1 MAKTREYTDVIKAVY
16 KEIERLFKTPKLWD
30 KEDEKIIQLF
40 SILKEAVFEQVHNV
54 LAPQKTAQG
63 EKELRD
69 ILAKYVI
76 GYTEKKKG
84 LNYIGAI
91 SPIRAKLVQLKKT
104 KSARSEYI
112 ARYLDLYDDFMAL
125 ASFRSFKHYCL
136 YFEEV
141 YAPQDKKI
149 WVHAEKHGIA
159 DGMWYC
165 FGSMVLRGDFKTMF
179 KQTPT
184 GYFKTYS
191 NICFIPWLFGNDI
204 HTDVLYILGNPAMV
218 KNVFVGIKQQ
228 MLRDRYAK
236 VFPYFAQ
243 FECRED
249 RMFAINNIKE
259 GELLIT
265 GANSMCNFKVAS
277 KDTAIDGV
285 RFKWRF
291 YDDITRSMDKNK
303 ADKHAKDNELYHDDW
318 TKRRYTEFEDFEIFS
333 GTAYSPYDLINTQK
347 DNKGVD
353 KAEKCQFKY
362 CTINK
367 KTATMFVKIPKLD
380 PITDESTLPEKYT
393 TEMAR
398 RERERD
404 AETFFAM
411 EQQEPLPPSGLPF
424 DYKKLK
430 TYTELPEKAKD
441 GGQRSNVC
449 RAVLDPART
458 GNDNLSM
465 GVHSRCGDFEY
476 LVTCFYK
483 KTPLDGKMPD
493 GRTALEHCCD
503 MIIEK
508 QVVELLVE
516 INTVSN
522 IKQQIEDILYSRG
535 YRSCKIDEIYSTQ
548 KKTDKIFD
556 NQTTILEH
564 IIFPH
569 RSLYG
574 ASSMMGQYMKNIVT
588 WNAKTKENDDSID
601 TEAMFVEH
609 FTRGK
614 TVKSGT
620 IKPLY
625 I

>member
-1 MAKTREYTDVIKAVY
+1 MAKNNDYSIVIQKAY
-16 KEIERLFKTPKLWD
+16 REIEKLFKSQKAWSQCD
-30 KEDEKIIQLF
+30 SKIIEILT
-40 SILKEAVFEQVHNV
+40 ILKTAIYEQVHNV
-54 LAPQKTAQG
+54 LVPQRTEKT
-63 EKELRD
+63 EKEVRD

-76 GYTEKKKG
+76 GDKKKDAVF
-84 LNYIGAI
+84 IGV
-91 SPIRAKLVQLKKT
+91 IRPLKAKLVQMDKNKK
-104 KSARSEYI
+104 ARREYLD
-112 ARYLDLYDDFMAL
+112 RYLELYDDFMAL

-141 YAPQDKKI
+141 YAPADKKI

-159 DGMWYC
+159 EGMWYC

-191 NICFIPWLFGNDI
+191 NICFIPWLFGIDM

-228 MLRDRYAK
+228 MCRDRYAK
-236 VFPYFAQ
+236 VFPYYAQ
-243 FECRED
+243 FDCKEE

-291 YDDITRSMDKNK
+291 YDDITRSMDKFK
-303 ADKHAKDNELYHDDW
+303 SDKHKRDNELYHDDW
-318 TKRRYTEFEDFEIFS
+318 TKRRYTEFDDYEIFS

-347 DNKGVD
+347 ENKGVD
-353 KAEKCQFKY
+353 KAVDCSFKY
-362 CTINK
+362 CTVNK
-367 KTATMFVKIPKLD
+367 ETATMFIRIPKLD
-380 PITDESTLPEKYT
+380 PQTDESTLPEKYT

-411 EQQEPLPPSGLPF
+411 EQQEPLAPSGLPF
-424 DYKKLK
+424 DTKKIK
-430 TYTELPEKAKD
+430 TYTVLPQKAKD
-441 GGQRSNVC
+441 GGERSNVC
-449 RAVLDPART
+449 KAVLDPART
-458 GNDNLSM
+458 GNDNLSL
-465 GVHSRCGDFEY
+465 GVHSKCGDYEY

-483 KTPLDGKMPD
+483 KVPLDAKMPD

-503 MIIEK
+503 MIIDK
-508 QVVELLVE
+508 NVVELLVE
-516 INTVSN
+516 TNTVSN
-522 IKQQIEDILYSRG
+522 IKQQVDDILRSRG
-535 YRSCKIDEIYSTQ
+535 YLSCKIDEVYSTQ
-548 KKTDKIFD
+548 KKSDKIFD
-556 NQTTILEH
+556 NQTTITEY

-569 RSLYG
+569 KSLYG
-574 ASSMMGQYMKNIVT
+574 ASSMMGQYMKNITT
-588 WNAKTKENDDSID
+588 WNVKTKDNDDSID
-601 TEAMFVEH
+601 TEAMYAEH
-609 FTRGK
+609 FIRGK
-614 TVKSGT
+614 SIRNGSIRV
-620 IKPLY
+620 LHL
-625 I
+625 

>member
-1 MAKTREYTDVIKAVY
+1 MAKAKEYTDVIKAVY
-16 KEIERLFKTPKLWD
+16 KEIERLFRSPKDWG

-54 LAPQKTAQG
+54 LAPQKTASS

-76 GYTEKKKG
+76 GYTEKKKSV
-84 LNYIGAI
+84 NYIGAI
-91 SPIRAKLVQLKKT
+91 SPIRAKLIQLKKN
-104 KSARSEYI
+104 KAARSEYI

-291 YDDITRSMDKNK
+291 YDDITRSMDKNN
-303 ADKHAKDNELYHDDW
+303 AQKHAKDNELYHDDW

-347 DNKGVD
+347 DNKGAD

-380 PITDESTLPEKYT
+380 PVTDESTLPEKYT

-503 MIIEK
+503 MIIDK

-516 INTVSN
+516 TNTVSN

-620 IKPLY
+620 IKPVYL
-625 I
+625 